1 MKTKQYKKLKK
12 ELKRIRGTVNWIEEI
27 TDRLLGQLIDKEKAQ
42 IVKENAP
49 YLSFSFRMQEIDI
62 TENQWIEFNDF
73 TKNFTL
79 SNPYLT
85 VAKLHGLLEQWA
97 INNDYFYETKKIKV
111 EKKNRDPQMMFHFM
125 LKKKNN

>member
-73 TKNFTL
+73 PKNFTL

-85 VAKLHGLLEQWA
+85 VAKMHHLLEVQRA

-111 EKKNRDPQMMFHFM
+111 EKENRHPQMMFHFM
-125 LKKKNN
+125 LKKKE